1 MTRNW
6 RSFRFFPVLTIVIL
20 LALLSSPT
28 VAQGDKPD
36 EPVLSAKAANGS
48 ITVSWDPVETAVS
61 YELRVWWD
69 PLSFWQDIGGNNIT
83 GNSFIH
89 TNLTAGRKYYYT
101 ARSVNAAG
109 KKSGWQ
115 HDFAFAVVQQ
125 GSAPAATNTPAVVAT
140 NTPAVV
146 ATNTPAPTAT
156 PGPVPTVT
164 PLSVEGNKWCR
175 VAQENTIQGGTLDKY
190 RILFPDAQAPSY
202 PDITEV
208 WNRGNQTVVMYE
220 LDGFYRHSD
229 GRAGIISGVEY
240 YSACTYTG
248 SKIWFVPFEWYEGDI
263 IILLR
268 TNRDHNDK
276 P

>member
-1 MTRNW
+1 M
-6 RSFRFFPVLTIVIL
+6 TIVIL
-20 LALLSSPT
+20 LVLLSSPT
-28 VAQGDKPD
+28 VAQEDKPD

-48 ITVSWDPVETAVS
+48 ITVSWDSVETAVR
-61 YELRVWWD
+61 YELSVWWD
-69 PLSFWQDIGGNNIT
+69 PLPDWQDIGGNNIT
-83 GNSFIH
+83 GNSFTH
-89 TNLTAGRKYYYT
+89 TNLTAGRTYYYS

-109 KKSGWQ
+109 KKSDWQ
-115 HDFAFAVVQQ
+115 DDYVFAIAQQ
-125 GSAPAATNTPAVVAT
+125 GSAPAATNTPVPTATSGPVPAVT

-146 ATNTPAPTAT
+146 ATNTPSPTAT
-156 PGPVPTVT
+156 SGPVPTVT

-229 GRAGIISGVEY
+229 GQAGIISGVEY